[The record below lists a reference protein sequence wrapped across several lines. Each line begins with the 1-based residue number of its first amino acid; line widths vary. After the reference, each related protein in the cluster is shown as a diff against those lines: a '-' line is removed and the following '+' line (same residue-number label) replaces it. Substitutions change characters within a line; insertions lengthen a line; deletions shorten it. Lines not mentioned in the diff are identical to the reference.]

1 MKSNTLTVNTS
12 LNSGSNFNNFPK
24 FKNSKTSK
32 MPGDKVI
39 RQGTAFELEKIIIT
53 GEETKI
59 NSDYTNV
66 NLNQL
71 FSNEEFI
78 KKISKIFNGFKPDLN
93 FPRVLLVTHSGFIME
108 FLNSIRIT
116 KNIRI
121 KFINDSE
128 ASALYILKIYCLSCG
143 AICYS
148 KDSNCKLE
156 FDMIIYNDTG
166 HLKFINK

>member
-1 MKSNTLTVNTS
+1 MKSNTITVNTN
-12 LNSGSNFNNFPK
+12 LNSVNNFPK

-32 MPGDKVI
+32 MTGDKLI
-39 RQGTAFELEKIIIT
+39 RRGTTIELERIIIT
-53 GEETKI
+53 GEDAKTI
-59 NSDYTNV
+59 TDYTNV
-66 NLNQL
+66 NLNRL

-78 KKISKIFNGFKPDLN
+78 KRISKIFNGFKPDLN

-128 ASALYILKIYCLSCG
+128 ASSLYILKIYCLSCG

-156 FDMIIYNDTG
+156 FDMIIYNDTD

>member
-1 MKSNTLTVNTS
+1 MKSNTITVNTN
-12 LNSGSNFNNFPK
+12 LNSVNNFPK

-32 MPGDKVI
+32 MTGDKLI
-39 RQGTAFELEKIIIT
+39 RRGTTIELERIIIT
-53 GEETKI
+53 GEDAKTI
-59 NSDYTNV
+59 TDYTNV
-66 NLNQL
+66 NLNRL

-78 KKISKIFNGFKPDLN
+78 KRISKIFNGFKPDLN

-128 ASALYILKIYCLSCG
+128 ASALYILKIYCLYLFNLFC
-143 AICYS
+143 ILLIPI
-148 KDSNCKLE
+148 NFLFIRE
-156 FDMIIYNDTG
+156 FT
-166 HLKFINK
+166 KFFYISFWSRV